1 MLLHIF
7 VVFAIWIHHEFRDDH
22 TQKTLGDES
31 TFEFALSSNASVGQ
45 TCSTTK
51 SLACRPSLFVQ
62 VICRTRILQVS
73 LLSLLRFYLRIS
85 LRSKLIR
92 TPASL
97 P

>member
-45 TCSTTK
+45 TCST
-51 SLACRPSLFVQ
+51 